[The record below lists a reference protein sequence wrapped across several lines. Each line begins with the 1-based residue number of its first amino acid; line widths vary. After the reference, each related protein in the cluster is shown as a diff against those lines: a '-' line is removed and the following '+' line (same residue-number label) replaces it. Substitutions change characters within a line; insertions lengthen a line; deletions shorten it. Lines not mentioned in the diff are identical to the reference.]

1 MPTIICVRHAEGTDR
16 GGIWQLY
23 ALNPTYIKPEA
34 AVTTPGEVIH
44 VGHLYNVSVGASVYD
59 LMRRFGISKK
69 SMMFSNV
76 DLSRQKEEWWAKELP
91 VGKMLCLVPYSCGSN
106 L

>member
-1 MPTIICVRHAEGTDR
+1 
-16 GGIWQLY
+16 
-23 ALNPTYIKPEA
+23 
-34 AVTTPGEVIH
+34 

-76 DLSRQKEEWWAKELP
+76 DLSRQKEEWWTKELP
-91 VGKMLCLVPYSCGSN
+91 VGKMLCLVPNSCGSN